1 MSAVLSDTLL
11 NQRAEEIMLADVD
24 AYSDWVR
31 EECAGCKPIELAFVT
46 RDPVSLQHLVDKD
59 SIRMLVALTLYPRKE
74 VVWAAQSE
82 LARRYLS
89 DERLFKLAQEKAG
102 EES

>member
-24 AYSDWVR
+24 EYAEWISAHCYR
-31 EECAGCKPIELAFVT
+31 KPPVELMFVS
-46 RDPVSLQHLVDKD
+46 RDPVALQLLVDQADVPK
-59 SIRMLVALTLYPRKE
+59 LVAMTRYPRAD

-82 LARRYLS
+82 LNRRQLA